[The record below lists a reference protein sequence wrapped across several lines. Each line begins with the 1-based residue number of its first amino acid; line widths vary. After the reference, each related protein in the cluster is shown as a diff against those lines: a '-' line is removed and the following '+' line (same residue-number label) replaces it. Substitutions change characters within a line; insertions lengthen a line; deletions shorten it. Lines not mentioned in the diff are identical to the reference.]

1 MLEAYEHA
9 ADAFTTTAAERQA
22 EPESWWVKR
31 IGSPSGTATAFGA
44 WDGDELV
51 GTVAIEYSTKPKTR
65 HSALVL
71 GMYVTPS
78 HRGLG
83 CGRLLME
90 AVVAAAQARTQIFV
104 LTLTLTEGNEP
115 ALRLYKSLGFGVWGV
130 EPLAIRT
137 ESGIKGRVHMSLAL
151 LRPQVAA

>member
-44 WDGDELV
+44 WDGDKLV
-51 GTVAIEYSTKPKTR
+51 GTVAIEYSSKPKTR

-78 HRGLG
+78 HIIQPD
-83 CGRLLME
+83 
-90 AVVAAAQARTQIFV
+90 VIT
-104 LTLTLTEGNEP
+104 NKP
-115 ALRLYKSLGFGVWGV
+115 ANVSWPRNRK
-130 EPLAIRT
+130 IR
-137 ESGIKGRVHMSLAL
+137 EIM
-151 LRPQVAA
+151 